1 MSEKR
6 KDKKG
11 RIFRSGEGQRPNKTY
26 FYRYRRN
33 GDKKWSYVYAPTL
46 EELRQK
52 EEVIQRDLLD
62 GIDYAG
68 GEMTVI
74 ELVTRYMNLKRSL
87 KENSFRAYDSVINR
101 IREAPFGQKQ
111 IRHVRLS
118 DAKSWFVSLHDRG
131 YKQNT
136 IGVMQ
141 CVVRPAFE
149 MAVDDDILRKNPFK
163 FKLSD
168 VVPRDA
174 YVRTALSR
182 EQQEQYLQFF
192 MEYGGGSYYDDVV
205 ILLGTGLR
213 VSELYGLTKSDLDF
227 DRRCIHVRRQLSRT
241 ANQPYFISSPKTK
254 SGIRTIPM
262 TDTAYMALKRVLK
275 NRASPKVEMLV
286 DGCTGFIFLDKAGK
300 PKVAMHLEN
309 FMRGLQRKHPWALDG
324 DFPKVTPHV
333 LRHTFC
339 TNMQHRHQKSSVSH
353 GAFQRQCDAGCLH
366 PYGLQCRK
374 ACLRPGS
381 RKPLTLSGKCGICQV
396 GGHTPISTPFAPK
409 AMQTCVD
416 LGGF

>member
-6 KDKKG
+6 RDQKG
-11 RIFRSGEGQRPNKTY
+11 RILKTGESQRNDGHYMFRYTDIHKK
-26 FYRYRRN
+26 RR
-33 GDKKWSYVYAPTL
+33 YVYAKTL

-52 EEVIQRDLLD
+52 EADIQRDTVD
-62 GIDYAG
+62 GIDYAA

-101 IREAPFGQKQ
+101 IREDPFGQKQ
-111 IRHVRLS
+111 IRHVKLS

-213 VSELYGLTKSDLDF
+213 VSELYGLTKADIDF
-227 DRRCIHVRRQLSRT
+227 DRRCIHIHKQLCRM
-241 ANQPYFISSPKTK
+241 ADKPYFVAPPKTS
-254 SGIRTIPM
+254 SGNRSIPM
-262 TDTAYMALKRVLK
+262 TDTVYMAFRRVLE
-275 NRASPKVEMLV
+275 NRGHPKAEMMV
-286 DGCTGFIFLDKAGK
+286 DGYSSFLFLDKDGK

-309 FMRGLQRKHPWALDG
+309 YMRGMQRKYIKKHGNTLSR
-324 DFPKVTPHV
+324 VTPHV

-339 TNMQHRHQKSSVSH
+339 TNIQQAGIDIKSLQYLMGHSNASVTLDVYTHSDFESAER
-353 GAFQRQCDAGCLH
+353 AFRQIAEAL
-366 PYGLQCRK
+366 
-374 ACLRPGS
+374 
-381 RKPLTLSGKCGICQV
+381 
-396 GGHTPISTPFAPK
+396 
-409 AMQTCVD
+409 
-416 LGGF
+416 

>member
-26 FYRYRRN
+26 FYRYHRN
-33 GDKKWSYVYAPTL
+33 GDKKWCYVYAPTP

-68 GEMTVI
+68 GEITVA
-74 ELVTRYMNLKRSL
+74 ELVDRYINLRRGL
-87 KENSFRAYDSVINR
+87 KENPMRAYGSAINR
-101 IREAPFGQKQ
+101 IHTDPFASRM
-111 IRHVRLS
+111 IRSVRLS
-118 DAKSWFVSLHDRG
+118 DGKGWFVSLHDRG

-262 TDTAYMALKRVLK
+262 TDTVYMALKRVLK

-309 FMRGLQRKHPWALDG
+309 FMRGLQRKHPWALGG

-339 TNMQHRHQKSSVSH
+339 TNMQQAGIDIKSLQYLMGHSNASVTLDVYTH
-353 GAFQRQCDAGCLH
+353 TDYNVVKRAFDQAAANL
-366 PYGLQCRK
+366 
-374 ACLRPGS
+374 
-381 RKPLTLSGKCGICQV
+381 
-396 GGHTPISTPFAPK
+396 
-409 AMQTCVD
+409 
-416 LGGF
+416 

>member
-26 FYRYRRN
+26 FYRYHRN
-33 GDKKWSYVYAPTL
+33 GDKKWCYVYAPTP

-68 GEMTVI
+68 GEITVA
-74 ELVTRYMNLKRSL
+74 ELVDRYINLRRGL
-87 KENSFRAYDSVINR
+87 KENPMRAYGSAINR
-101 IREAPFGQKQ
+101 IHTDPFGSRM
-111 IRHVRLS
+111 IRSVRLS
-118 DAKSWFVSLHDRG
+118 DGKGWFVSLHDRG

-262 TDTAYMALKRVLK
+262 TDTVYMALKRVLK

-309 FMRGLQRKHPWALDG
+309 FMRGLQRKHPWALGG

-339 TNMQHRHQKSSVSH
+339 TNMQQAGIDIKSLQYLMGHSNASVTLDVYTH
-353 GAFQRQCDAGCLH
+353 TDYNVVKRAFDQAAANL
-366 PYGLQCRK
+366 
-374 ACLRPGS
+374 
-381 RKPLTLSGKCGICQV
+381 
-396 GGHTPISTPFAPK
+396 
-409 AMQTCVD
+409 
-416 LGGF
+416 

>member
-1 MSEKR
+1 LSEKR

-26 FYRYRRN
+26 FYRYHRN
-33 GDKKWSYVYAPTL
+33 GDKKWCYVYAPTL

-62 GIDYAG
+62 GIDYAA

-74 ELVTRYMNLKRSL
+74 EFVTRYMNLKRSL

-101 IREAPFGQKQ
+101 IREDPFGQKQ
-111 IRHVRLS
+111 ICHVKLS

-136 IGVMQ
+136 IGVME

-149 MAVDDDILRKNPFK
+149 MAVDDDIIRKNPFK

-168 VVPRDA
+168 VVPKDA
-174 YVRTALSR
+174 YVRDALTK
-182 EQQEQYLQFF
+182 EQQEKYLQFVQDC
-192 MEYGGGSYYDDVV
+192 GGNYYDDIV

-213 VSELYGLTKSDLDF
+213 VSELYGLTRADIDF

-262 TDTAYMALKRVLK
+262 TDTVYMALKRVLK

-309 FMRGLQRKHPWALDG
+309 FMRGLQRKHPWALGG

-339 TNMQHRHQKSSVSH
+339 TNMQQAGIDIKSLQYLMGHSNASVTLDVYTHSSFDSVER
-353 GAFQRQCDAGCLH
+353 AFEQIASSL
-366 PYGLQCRK
+366 
-374 ACLRPGS
+374 
-381 RKPLTLSGKCGICQV
+381 
-396 GGHTPISTPFAPK
+396 
-409 AMQTCVD
+409 
-416 LGGF
+416 

>member
-26 FYRYRRN
+26 FYRYHRN
-33 GDKKWSYVYAPTL
+33 GDKKWCYVYAPTL

-62 GIDYAG
+62 GIDYAA

-74 ELVTRYMNLKRSL
+74 EFVTRYMNLKRSL

-101 IREAPFGQKQ
+101 IREDPFGQKQ
-111 IRHVRLS
+111 ICHVKLS

-136 IGVMQ
+136 IGVME

-149 MAVDDDILRKNPFK
+149 MAVDDDIIRKNPFK

-168 VVPRDA
+168 VVPKDA
-174 YVRTALSR
+174 YVRDALTK
-182 EQQEQYLQFF
+182 EQQEKYLQFVQDC
-192 MEYGGGSYYDDVV
+192 GGNYYDDIV

-213 VSELYGLTKSDLDF
+213 VSELYGLTRADIDF

-262 TDTAYMALKRVLK
+262 TDTVYMALKRVLK

-309 FMRGLQRKHPWALDG
+309 FMRGLQRKHPWALGG

-339 TNMQHRHQKSSVSH
+339 TNMQQAGIDIKSLQYLMGHSNASVTLDVYTHSSFDSVER
-353 GAFQRQCDAGCLH
+353 AFEQIASSL
-366 PYGLQCRK
+366 
-374 ACLRPGS
+374 
-381 RKPLTLSGKCGICQV
+381 
-396 GGHTPISTPFAPK
+396 
-409 AMQTCVD
+409 
-416 LGGF
+416 

>member
-26 FYRYRRN
+26 FYRYHRN

-62 GIDYAG
+62 EIDYAG

-101 IREAPFGQKQ
+101 IREDPFGQKQ
-111 IRHVRLS
+111 IRHVKLS

-149 MAVDDDILRKNPFK
+149 MAVDDDILRKNTFK

-213 VSELYGLTKSDLDF
+213 VSELYGLTKADIDF
-227 DRRCIHVRRQLSRT
+227 DRRCIHIHKQLCRM
-241 ANQPYFISSPKTK
+241 ADKPYFVAPPKTS
-254 SGIRTIPM
+254 SGNRSIPM
-262 TDTAYMALKRVLK
+262 TDTVYMAFRRVLE
-275 NRASPKVEMLV
+275 NRGHPKAEMMV
-286 DGCTGFIFLDKAGK
+286 DGYSSFLFLDKDGK

-309 FMRGLQRKHPWALDG
+309 YMRGMRRKYVKKHGNTLPS
-324 DFPKVTPHV
+324 VTPHV

-339 TNMQHRHQKSSVSH
+339 TNMQQAGIDVKSLQYLMGHSNVSVTLDVYTH
-353 GAFQRQCDAGCLH
+353 TDFNAVQEAFT
-366 PYGLQCRK
+366 K
-374 ACLRPGS
+374 ATASL
-381 RKPLTLSGKCGICQV
+381 
-396 GGHTPISTPFAPK
+396 
-409 AMQTCVD
+409 
-416 LGGF
+416 